1 MFDEVALFL
10 CSPTFP
16 WLITRR
22 SPNKNI
28 SSLTLC
34 FCCSQHGRSDTGVS
48 GVQDVAGLV
57 LQHRG
62 GPELR
67 GPAVTGTKL
76 HSVHRGLPA
85 SARSVKR
92 INGATAAKTV
102 SPFAKPASHNSSLFL
117 SHFSEVGRSRQVQ
130 REHDQTVLIRLQSS
144 SATAQ
149 MIISGLYRITGGI

>member
-1 MFDEVALFL
+1 MFDEVAFFL

-92 INGATAAKTV
+92 INGATAAKLFPPLPNLPVTSRLCFFLISV
-102 SPFAKPASHNSSLFL
+102 KWVGVGKSRESMIKLFWSACSPPQQQL
-117 SHFSEVGRSRQVQ
+117 RW
-130 REHDQTVLIRLQSS
+130 
-144 SATAQ
+144 
-149 MIISGLYRITGGI
+149 